1 MPLPLPDAPNPFAV
15 DSIYASP
22 PRRPNGQLPPS
33 LNWKTSAVCAG
44 LKVIGLRSLWPCLYL
59 CVSPCPMTRSAPAVR
74 KRDPAFLSRLL
85 RPILRATTK
94 GNNSGARPRRWFT
107 FLVYQQPWTSGHS
120 SRYKNCTSAEDG
132 ERTIAVNGGRTTAEE
147 MEGAAEARV
156 RVRPSRRCC
165 TSELSRGRTGAR
177 DPYGTVRPHHRE

>member
-1 MPLPLPDAPNPFAV
+1 MQ
-15 DSIYASP
+15 SINYLRRC
-22 PRRPNGQLPPS
+22 PRRVCRERVPVLPFRFAATGGPMS
-33 LNWKTSAVCAG
+33 
-44 LKVIGLRSLWPCLYL
+44 R
-59 CVSPCPMTRSAPAVR
+59 SPCPMTRSAPAVR